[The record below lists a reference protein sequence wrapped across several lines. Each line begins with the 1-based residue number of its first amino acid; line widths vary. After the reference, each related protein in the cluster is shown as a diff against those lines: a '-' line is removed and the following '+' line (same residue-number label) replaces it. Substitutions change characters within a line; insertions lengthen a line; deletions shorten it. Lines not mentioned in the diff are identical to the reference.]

1 MDHGD
6 GKQMNVCLRVCGE
19 VEKSDYKRHKKTFGV
34 YEHVRYL
41 DYGNLGKNIT
51 FHTFNMCS
59 LCITFISIKLKN
71 FSGIFLC
78 SLLKFYNSG
87 LSHFVVRQWK

>member
-6 GKQMNVCLRVCGE
+6 GKQMNVCLGACGE

-41 DYGNLGKNIT
+41 DYGNLGKNLSNFT
-51 FHTFNMCS
+51 
-59 LCITFISIKLKN
+59 LSI
-71 FSGIFLC
+71 C
-78 SLLKFYNSG
+78 AAYVSLLS
-87 LSHFVVRQWK
+87 Q